1 MPSLPITHRD
11 PPPVLVIGSGIAGL
25 LTALRSAAHGP
36 VLLITKDEL
45 GHSNTRQAQGGIAA
59 AVAVDDS
66 PAAHAADTLAAGA
79 GLCDPD
85 AVSIT
90 TEDGPRR
97 IAELTR
103 LGVPFDMRDGRLELG
118 REAAHGA
125 HRVVHAGGD
134 ATGANVVAALRDAV
148 LRDPRI
154 SIRPHLRVVDLVV
167 EAAVAVGVLVS
178 DRQGRVEMLRG
189 RAVVLA
195 TGGLGQLY
203 AYTTNPRGATG
214 DGIAL
219 AMRAGA
225 AVADLEMVQFHPTA
239 LALGP
244 SPLPLVSEAVRGE
257 GAYLRDAAGRRFMR
271 DLHPLAELAPRDVV
285 ARAVARTALDD
296 GQPVTLDL
304 RHLDAAHIERRFPT
318 IADICAT
325 HGLRLAHDPIPV
337 TPAAHY
343 GIGGVLADM
352 TGRTSLR
359 GLYAVGEVACTGLH
373 GANRLASNSLL
384 EGAVMAAR
392 AAAHIGRIGIDDWPA
407 RDVRPTTLT
416 SGHGPVPAQEQIQE
430 LMWRGLGLERDEA
443 GMADLADTLAG
454 FGPSPEAG
462 VDGMVLVARAMVRAG
477 RHRTESRGAHF
488 RTDHPSTD
496 EQLAHRIGWLDGTPF
511 VVEPATPLTRVPHQT
526 VRNAA

>member
-1 MPSLPITHRD
+1 MNMPSLPITHRD

-167 EAAVAVGVLVS
+167 EAAVEVATLPPP
-178 DRQGRVEMLRG
+178 VEMFSI
-189 RAVVLA
+189 
-195 TGGLGQLY
+195 
-203 AYTTNPRGATG
+203 TTAC
-214 DGIAL
+214 
-219 AMRAGA
+219 
-225 AVADLEMVQFHPTA
+225 
-239 LALGP
+239 P
-244 SPLPLVSEAVRGE
+244 SFSLMA
-257 GAYLRDAAGRRFMR
+257 
-271 DLHPLAELAPRDVV
+271 
-285 ARAVARTALDD
+285 
-296 GQPVTLDL
+296 
-304 RHLDAAHIERRFPT
+304 
-318 IADICAT
+318 CAT
-325 HGLRLAHDPIPV
+325 TRAMASVPP
-337 TPAAHY
+337 PAA
-343 GIGGVLADM
+343 
-352 TGRTSLR
+352 
-359 GLYAVGEVACTGLH
+359 
-373 GANRLASNSLL
+373 
-384 EGAVMAAR
+384 
-392 AAAHIGRIGIDDWPA
+392 
-407 RDVRPTTLT
+407 
-416 SGHGPVPAQEQIQE
+416 
-430 LMWRGLGLERDEA
+430 
-443 GMADLADTLAG
+443 
-454 FGPSPEAG
+454 
-462 VDGMVLVARAMVRAG
+462 
-477 RHRTESRGAHF
+477 
-488 RTDHPSTD
+488 
-496 EQLAHRIGWLDGTPF
+496 
-511 VVEPATPLTRVPHQT
+511 
-526 VRNAA
+526 